1 MDIEIKDNSASVIA
15 AKNEAIAAALEA
27 VGLQAEGY
35 AKMLEDGF
43 KHPTGRLRNSI
54 THGVD
59 GGDTAYIGT
68 TVGYAPYVEF
78 GTGIYASNGGGR
90 KDPWAYQDDEGKWHM
105 TRGIKPTHAFQKAV
119 NDHKSEYEAII
130 KAHLQGK

>member
-1 MDIEIKDNSASVIA
+1 MMDIEIKDNSAAVIA
-15 AKNEAIAAALEA
+15 AKNEAIAAALET

-54 THGVD
+54 THGVE
-59 GGDTAYIGT
+59 GETAYIGT
-68 TVGYAPYVEF
+68 TVEYAPYVEF

-90 KDPWAYQDDEGKWHM
+90 KDPWAYQDDKGNWHR
-105 TRGIKPTHAFQKAV
+105 TSGIKPSHAFQKAI
-119 NDHKSEYEAII
+119 NDHKKEYQEII
-130 KAHLQGK
+130 KAYLQGK

>member
-1 MDIEIKDNSASVIA
+1 MDIEIKDNSAAVIA
-15 AKNEAIAAALEA
+15 AKNEAIAAALET

-54 THGVD
+54 THGVE
-59 GGDTAYIGT
+59 GETAYIGT
-68 TVGYAPYVEF
+68 TVEYAPYVEF

-90 KDPWAYQDDEGKWHM
+90 KDPWAYQDDKGNWHR
-105 TRGIKPTHAFQKAV
+105 TSGIKPSHAFQKAI
-119 NDHKSEYEAII
+119 NDHKKEYQEII
-130 KAHLQGK
+130 KAYLQGK